1 MSLLYLY
8 NNFYGALST
17 SNCWKCAVTLQE
29 KLSLAFQFCKTFAN
43 KNAFKKI
50 LFQTEG
56 GHELFLYAFQKIV
69 QNINGFILT
78 PPNNKTLK
86 QQQKA
91 FTIHVQPL
99 DL

>member
-8 NNFYGALST
+8 NNFYRALSA
-17 SNCWKCAVTLQE
+17 SNYCKCGVTLKE
-29 KLSLAFQFCKTFAN
+29 KLSLAFQLCKTFAN

-50 LFQTEG
+50 PFQTERA
-56 GHELFLYAFQKIV
+56 HELFLCAFQKIV
-69 QNINGFILT
+69 QNINDFLLK
-78 PPNNKTLK
+78 NNKTLN

-91 FTIHVQPL
+91 FTIHIQPL